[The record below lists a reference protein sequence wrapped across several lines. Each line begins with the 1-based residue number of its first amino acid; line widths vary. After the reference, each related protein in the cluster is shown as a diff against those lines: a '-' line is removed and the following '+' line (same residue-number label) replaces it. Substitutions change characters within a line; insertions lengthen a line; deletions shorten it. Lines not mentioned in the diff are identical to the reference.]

1 MGPGLNSDL
10 IRLDSRHTDSRAILM
25 THFFEKGSL
34 TEPEACPFGYLAGQ
48 QVPGICHL
56 CSPARR
62 LKVHTSVSGF
72 YVGSGDPSFMH
83 VWQTLGHL
91 PSPAETKTQDSNL
104 HALYMILS
112 LQRNSEIQM
121 RVGSWPSAVPAAMP
135 T

>member
-1 MGPGLNSDL
+1 MDRLSGGQRTTCGPLCLSYGSQAELRSHQAAQQAHL
-10 IRLDSRHTDSRAILM
+10 QQS
-25 THFFEKGSL
+25 HFDDTFCEKVSL

-48 QVPGICHL
+48 QVPRICHL

-72 YVGSGDPSFMH
+72 YMGSGDPNFMH

-112 LQRNSEIQM
+112 LQRN
-121 RVGSWPSAVPAAMP
+121 
-135 T
+135 